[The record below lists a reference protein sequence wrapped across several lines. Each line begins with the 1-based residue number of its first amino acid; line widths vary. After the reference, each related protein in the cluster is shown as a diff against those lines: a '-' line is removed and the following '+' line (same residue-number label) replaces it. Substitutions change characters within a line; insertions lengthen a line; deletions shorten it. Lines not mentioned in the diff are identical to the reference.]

1 MQVARKGS
9 SKLTVDE
16 LRRVVDNGL
25 DQLLPLEV
33 LDGNASQAA
42 VNFKAFDEDA
52 LADELEGGGFLQDA
66 IVGSLVE
73 DNGVLS
79 LIFDL
84 SLGPLLLLCG
94 LSTAGRSGGCFCF
107 GLEGEKCHELPI
119 PPKYIQSQNG
129 ASSCSTR
136 VDLLIRCKNIRFT
149 LTNGLGT
156 DIRGICTH
164 HSVGDRR

>member
-25 DQLLPLEV
+25 DQVLPLEV

-94 LSTAGRSGGCFCF
+94 FSSRGDGGFGF
-107 GLEGEKCHELPI
+107 GLGHRYQHRPHR
-119 PPKYIQSQNG
+119 IQRRNTPSAAVGRHSDADTFSQRARMHSLTILCCG
-129 ASSCSTR
+129 R
-136 VDLLIRCKNIRFT
+136 RC
-149 LTNGLGT
+149 
-156 DIRGICTH
+156 
-164 HSVGDRR
+164 